1 MKKTTATALVA
12 AASLAMTLGL
22 SAPAQAASTA
32 SDPVVPAGSTL
43 TAHQRA
49 TLDDLVAKLPANWQ
63 ARRDG
68 FAAARDLEVSP
79 AREVL
84 DARVTEAINPDD
96 YVCGPTRLDA
106 YVADILSE
114 IDPGTVFLLA
124 ILGILDFPTYD
135 AMLFGTSRDADY
147 ALKAQAATLTSSF
160 NYAQRFWDVKLDDV
174 QLMAMHGAMLTDVN
188 RVAAVAKALY
198 GLTTAES
205 VDFARDIVSIIKTE
219 PGLDRG
225 RNPIF
230 TLNAFAFSAQV
241 DPDPLVRGLPDKLV
255 FGDGILSALKYLGLK
270 KVGPQAVMGHEM
282 AHHAQFEADLFESD
296 LTGAEA
302 TRRTE
307 LMADSFSS
315 YFATHKKGL
324 GLRANQ
330 LLLVQDSFYDVG
342 DCAFDN
348 PGHHGTPNQRRAAS
362 SWGIAV
368 AATGDSAVKVI
379 STKRLGARFDRVLP
393 QLVAPDSP
401 TSPAA
406 WIAAVKAAA

>member
-1 MKKTTATALVA
+1 MVA
-12 AASLAMTLGL
+12 AASLAVTLGL
-22 SAPAQAASTA
+22 SAPAQAASPA
-32 SDPVVPAGSTL
+32 SDQLVPSGSTL
-43 TAHQRA
+43 TVGQRA
-49 TLDDLVAKLPANWQ
+49 TLEDLVAKLPSNWQ
-63 ARRDG
+63 ARRDV
-68 FAAARDLEVSP
+68 FRDARALEVSP
-79 AREVL
+79 VREVL
-84 DARVTEAINPDD
+84 DARVKEAITPAD

-106 YVADILSE
+106 YVDTLLSE
-114 IDPGTVFLLA
+114 IDPGTVFVLA
-124 ILGILDFPTYD
+124 ILGVLDFPTYD
-135 AMLFGTSRDADY
+135 ALLFGTSRDPKY

-160 NYAQRFWDVKLDDV
+160 QYAQRFWDVRLDDV
-174 QLMAMHGAMLTDVN
+174 QLLAMHGAMLTDVN

-230 TLNAFAFSAQV
+230 TLNAFAFSAQG
-241 DPDPLVRGLPDKLV
+241 DPDPLVKGLPDKLI
-255 FGDGILSALKYLGLK
+255 FGDGILAALKFLGLK
-270 KVGPQAVMGHEM
+270 QVGPQAVMGHEM
-282 AHHAQFEADLFESD
+282 AHHAQFEADLFESN
-296 LTGAEA
+296 LAGAEA

-307 LMADSFSS
+307 LMADSFAS

-342 DCAFDN
+342 DCVFDS

-379 STKRLGARFDRVLP
+379 RTKRLGARFDRVLP
-393 QLVAPDSP
+393 QLVRPDAP
-401 TSPAA
+401 TTPAG
-406 WIAAVKAAA
+406 WVAAVKAAA